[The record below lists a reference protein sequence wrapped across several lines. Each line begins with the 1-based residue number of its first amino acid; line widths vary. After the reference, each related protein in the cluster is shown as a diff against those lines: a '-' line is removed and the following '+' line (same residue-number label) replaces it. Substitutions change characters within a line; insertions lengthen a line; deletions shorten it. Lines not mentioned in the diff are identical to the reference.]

1 VAAAQPAANRA
12 GSLMP
17 AIFDILAPVIAMI
30 AVGYVLART
39 AIVTPAGEAGLSA
52 VVFYV
57 TTPALLLRAMAGA
70 APGAADL
77 AVMAAYFMP
86 CLLLYA
92 VWVIVARRRSGGG
105 LGMAGIGAMGACFG
119 NTVLLGVPI
128 VDRLYGAPG
137 LRLLVMIVSIHS
149 AILFTTTAVLLEAD
163 RGRVDGR
170 AALAIAARTVTGNPI
185 VLSIFT
191 GAAIA
196 LCGIT
201 LPPSVD
207 ATLGLLGAATTPIA
221 LIAVGTSLSGFG
233 VRGLLAPCAAIS
245 AAKLVALPLAVWTS
259 CRFLFGLDD
268 LAVAVAT
275 LTAAL
280 PSGTNVHVLA
290 RRHDVGV
297 ETAAGAIFASTL
309 AAGATVPL
317 AMLLLR

>member
-1 VAAAQPAANRA
+1 
-12 GSLMP
+12 MP
-17 AIFDILAPVIAMI
+17 TIFDILAPVIVMI

-39 AIVTPAGEAGLSA
+39 EILTPSGEAGLSA

-77 AVMAAYFMP
+77 AVMAAYFAP

-92 VWVIVARRRSGGG
+92 VWVVAAHRRAGGG
-105 LGMAGIGAMGACFG
+105 LGMAGLGAMGACFG

-128 VDRLYGAPG
+128 IERLHGAPG

-163 RGRVDGR
+163 RGRVDRR
-170 AALAIAARTVTGNPI
+170 AALAIAVRTVTGNPI
-185 VLSIFT
+185 VLSIFA

-201 LPPSVD
+201 LPRAVD
-207 ATLGLLGAATTPIA
+207 STLGLLGAATTPIA
-221 LIAVGTSLSGFG
+221 LIAVGTSLAGFG

-245 AAKLVALPLAVWTS
+245 AAKLVALPIAVWAS
-259 CRFLFGLDD
+259 SRFVFGLDD

-280 PSGTNVHVLA
+280 PAGTNVHVLA
-290 RRHDVGV
+290 RRHDVGI
-297 ETAAGAIFASTL
+297 ETAAGAIFVSTL

-317 AMLLLR
+317 VILMLR

>member
-1 VAAAQPAANRA
+1 VQCASPDATPA
-12 GSLMP
+12 GSVMP
-17 AIFDILAPVIAMI
+17 DIFDILAPVIAMI
-30 AVGYVLART
+30 AIGYVLART
-39 AIVTPAGEAGLSA
+39 SVVTPSGEAGLSA

-57 TTPALLLRAMAGA
+57 TTPALLFRAMAGA

-77 AVMAAYFMP
+77 AVVAAYFVP

-92 VWVIVARRRSGGG
+92 VWVVVARRRADGRLG
-105 LGMAGIGAMGACFG
+105 LAGIGAMGACFG

-128 VDRLYGAPG
+128 VERLYGAPG

-149 AILFTTTAVLLEAD
+149 AMLFTTTAVLLEAD

-170 AALAIAARTVTGNPI
+170 AALAIALRTVTGNPI
-185 VLSIFT
+185 VLSIFA

-196 LCGIT
+196 VSGVT
-201 LPPSVD
+201 LPRAVD

-221 LIAVGTSLSGFG
+221 LIAVGVSLAGLG
-233 VRGLLAPCAAIS
+233 VRGLLRPCAAIS
-245 AAKLVALPLAVWTS
+245 AGKLVVLPLMVWAS
-259 CRFLFGLDD
+259 CRFLFDLDD

-317 AMLLLR
+317 VMLLLG